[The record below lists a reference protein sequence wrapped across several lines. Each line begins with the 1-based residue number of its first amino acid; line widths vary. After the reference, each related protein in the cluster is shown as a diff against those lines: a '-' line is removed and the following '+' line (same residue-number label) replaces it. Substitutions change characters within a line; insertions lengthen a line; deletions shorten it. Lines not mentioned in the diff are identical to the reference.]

1 MMKWIFFISGFVLSV
16 LILLPLLLKKK
27 KQNLDIDQK
36 NQEAS
41 IRAAELNEYINSLTE
56 KKELIK
62 NEVNNLSA
70 QSANMIIQNQMMSA
84 QFELDKKIAKE
95 TFDEQVQTL
104 KDNLDLLKE
113 NTLKKYEEANAQYEN
128 EYLQVLSDFALIA
141 NKKAE
146 EIGILETQIKE
157 LRSKAQA
164 AIEEN
169 KRRYEESE
177 KVNFYRMVL
186 PKEDIDEI
194 KHLRSITPY
203 LRNSE
208 PLNKVIWKVYYENPC
223 SDMIG
228 RVLGT
233 DVKTGIYKI
242 TNLQNNMCYVGQC
255 VDAASRWKQH
265 IKRGIGAETPTK
277 NKLYPAML
285 EFGVE
290 NFSFELIEECD
301 KEALN
306 EREQY
311 WQEFYGAKEF
321 GYSIK

>member
-1 MMKWIFFISGFVLSV
+1 M
-16 LILLPLLLKKK
+16 LLKKK

-208 PLNKVIWKVYYENPC
+208 PLNKVI
-223 SDMIG
+223 
-228 RVLGT
+228 
-233 DVKTGIYKI
+233 
-242 TNLQNNMCYVGQC
+242 
-255 VDAASRWKQH
+255 
-265 IKRGIGAETPTK
+265 
-277 NKLYPAML
+277 
-285 EFGVE
+285 
-290 NFSFELIEECD
+290 
-301 KEALN
+301 
-306 EREQY
+306 
-311 WQEFYGAKEF
+311 
-321 GYSIK
+321 

>member
-1 MMKWIFFISGFVLSV
+1 M
-16 LILLPLLLKKK
+16 LKKK

-36 NQEAS
+36 NQEAN

-62 NEVNNLSA
+62 NEVNNLSE

-104 KDNLDLLKE
+104 KDNLNLLKE

-255 VDAASRWKQH
+255 VDAASR
-265 IKRGIGAETPTK
+265 
-277 NKLYPAML
+277 
-285 EFGVE
+285 
-290 NFSFELIEECD
+290 
-301 KEALN
+301 
-306 EREQY
+306 
-311 WQEFYGAKEF
+311 
-321 GYSIK
+321 

>member
-1 MMKWIFFISGFVLSV
+1 M
-16 LILLPLLLKKK
+16 LKKK

-95 TFDEQVQTL
+95 TFDEQVQAL
-104 KDNLDLLKE
+104 KDNLNLLKE

-208 PLNKVIWKVYYENPC
+208 PLNKVI
-223 SDMIG
+223 
-228 RVLGT
+228 
-233 DVKTGIYKI
+233 
-242 TNLQNNMCYVGQC
+242 
-255 VDAASRWKQH
+255 
-265 IKRGIGAETPTK
+265 
-277 NKLYPAML
+277 
-285 EFGVE
+285 
-290 NFSFELIEECD
+290 
-301 KEALN
+301 
-306 EREQY
+306 
-311 WQEFYGAKEF
+311 
-321 GYSIK
+321 

>member
-1 MMKWIFFISGFVLSV
+1 M
-16 LILLPLLLKKK
+16 LLKKK

-36 NQEAS
+36 NQEAN

-62 NEVNNLSA
+62 NEVNNLSE

-104 KDNLDLLKE
+104 KDNLNLLKE

-255 VDAASRWKQH
+255 VDAASR
-265 IKRGIGAETPTK
+265 
-277 NKLYPAML
+277 
-285 EFGVE
+285 
-290 NFSFELIEECD
+290 
-301 KEALN
+301 
-306 EREQY
+306 
-311 WQEFYGAKEF
+311 
-321 GYSIK
+321 